1 MSSRARAVVALAVG
15 AVAGVAWPLLDVAM
29 SCRVPASEACVW
41 GKAYLPL
48 TLGISIPVV
57 GAVVAWVAH
66 RVLSARSGH
75 EDPP

>member
-1 MSSRARAVVALAVG
+1 MSARTRAIVALAIG

-29 SCRVPASEACVW
+29 SCRLPESEACVW

-48 TLGISIPVV
+48 TLGISVPVV

-66 RVLSARSGH
+66 RVLTARSREG
-75 EDPP
+75 E